1 MPIALVDNMTFM
13 PGGNSD
19 LMFFRCP
26 AYLPVVWLQKEEVFS
41 KKTLKAEGEA
51 RKAATAADKEE
62 I

>member
-1 MPIALVDNMTFM
+1 M

-26 AYLPVVWLQKEEVFS
+26 AYLPVVWLQKEEVQ
-41 KKTLKAEGEA
+41 TLKAEDEA

>member
-1 MPIALVDNMTFM
+1 MPISLVDNITFM

-26 AYLPVVWLQKEEVFS
+26 AYLPVVWLQKEEVQ
-41 KKTLKAEGEA
+41 TLKAEDEA

>member
-1 MPIALVDNMTFM
+1 MTFM

-26 AYLPVVWLQKEEVFS
+26 AYLPVVWLQKEEVS
-41 KKTLKAEGEA
+41 SLKAEGEA

>member
-1 MPIALVDNMTFM
+1 MPIALVDNITFM

-26 AYLPVVWLQKEEVFS
+26 AYLPVVWLQKEEVS
-41 KKTLKAEGEA
+41 SLKAEGEA